1 MHRDFPDSSSP
12 PAPAL
17 GTGDARDDGTTG
29 AHGGRLKPP
38 AGPNKI
44 PRHHAGAG
52 RPGSSSDSP
61 VPASGG
67 ASIPDEAGVL
77 EPSDDEVEDVAG
89 TSSSGLPTTDADA
102 DATLGENPAQMA
114 LQALGALQ
122 NLGLRMLHEAREA
135 RFGGDSAAG
144 VTDESGPSV
153 ALSLERAES
162 ALAIF
167 RFEEALRTRRH
178 QPARSA
184 PRWRRNPDGSVSM
197 GRGPSYRCLSCRES
211 TWELVECAWCG
222 AALCNDCVYLAED
235 NRTSCTRCRSE
246 RRAQVEVWTALQ
258 TSTSWRC
265 DRRWW

>member
-1 MHRDFPDSSSP
+1 MQRDLPGSSSP

-17 GTGDARDDGTTG
+17 GTGDARGDGATR
-29 AHGGRLKPP
+29 AHGGT
-38 AGPNKI
+38 GPNKI
-44 PRHHAGAG
+44 PRHRAGAG
-52 RPGSSSDSP
+52 RPGSSSGGP

-77 EPSDDEVEDVAG
+77 EPSGDEVEGGAG
-89 TSSSGLPTTDADA
+89 ASSTGLPTADAHA
-102 DATLGENPAQMA
+102 DATLGANPAQMA

-122 NLGLRMLHEAREA
+122 NLGLRMLREE

-144 VTDESGPSV
+144 GTDESGPAA
-153 ALSLERAES
+153 ALSLERAEA

-184 PRWRRNPDGSVSM
+184 PRWRRNPDGSVTM
-197 GRGPSYRCLSCRES
+197 GRGPGYRCLSCRES

-222 AALCNDCVYLAED
+222 ATLCNDCVYLAED
-235 NRTSCTRCRSE
+235 TRTSCARCRGE
-246 RRAQVEVWTALQ
+246 RRAQVEV
-258 TSTSWRC
+258 
-265 DRRWW
+265 